1 MIGMQY
7 KINLPSDYNMD
18 IIRERVKNSGYKT
31 DGFHS
36 LKFKFYLITE
46 KNING
51 NHQNSY
57 APLYLWK
64 NHSGMN
70 KFLFEGFYDNILE
83 SFGWQ
88 NIGTGIPLFYDFSD
102 DIKNSKYVF
111 EFTQHIKPA
120 RSLTSIK
127 DRIIAETAGFN
138 NHLGILA
145 LYNPETWRFS
155 IFLFTDKIDRLYL
168 EKGNY
173 YEILHIS
180 DDGKKSDIES
190 SK

>member
-1 MIGMQY
+1 
-7 KINLPSDYNMD
+7 
-18 IIRERVKNSGYKT
+18 
-31 DGFHS
+31 
-36 LKFKFYLITE
+36 
-46 KNING
+46 
-51 NHQNSY
+51 
-57 APLYLWK
+57 
-64 NHSGMN
+64 MN

>member
-7 KINLPSDYNMD
+7 KINLPSDYDMD
-18 IIRERVKNSGYKT
+18 IIRERVKNNGYKT
-31 DGFHS
+31 DNFHS
-36 LKFKFYLITE
+36 LKFKFYMITE

-51 NHQNSY
+51 NLQNSY

-88 NIGTGIPLFYDFSD
+88 HINTGIPLFYDFSD
-102 DIKNSKYVF
+102 EIKKSKYVF
-111 EFTQHIKPA
+111 EFIHTIKPQ
-120 RSLTSIK
+120 RSLTSVK
-127 DRIIAETAGFN
+127 DRLLAEFADSGS
-138 NHLGILA
+138 HLGILT
-145 LYNPETWRFS
+145 LYNPDTWVFS
-155 IFLFTDKIDRLYL
+155 IYLFTDKVDRLHL

-180 DDGKKSDIES
+180 NDGKKADAYL
-190 SK
+190 